1 MIKLK
6 SLLTERIDFH
16 DTASEIIKAYKLK
29 SKINFGRGKNQGD
42 YDWVKDVINLRPSYS
57 SVKEFLITVL
67 HEVHHALQR
76 KKFGAKKYEKLYQ
89 RYGDEAENRGK
100 DFHDDNKFE
109 EDAERWARKEVSKW
123 IKKYN

>member
-42 YDWVKDVINLRPSYS
+42 YDWVKDIINLRHSYT

-76 KKFGAKKYEKLYQ
+76 KKFGVNKYEKLYQ
-89 RYGDEAENRGK
+89 RAGDLAVHQGK

-109 EDAERWARKEVSKW
+109 EEAEKWAKKNISKW
-123 IKKYN
+123 MQK